1 MRAIIYLMS
10 IDILAIAVGFSA
22 AVLLRSHL
30 LPGSNWLITLG
41 VIIPVFVTIAGN
53 SHAYSAST
61 FQDTSRAVAKGAQ
74 ALLLAICAVIFV
86 AYCLRVS
93 EIFPRLIIAM
103 GSIVSMM
110 LLVIGRYFAVRNL
123 SMLVGGNPFKVVL
136 IHDGDAPLPAGDF
149 SVLIASNGYFD
160 PDRHDPVMYDRLATA
175 LAGADRVVVA
185 CPQERRIA
193 WAHALKGANVLSEIA
208 LPELEPLAPL
218 GRTHGRTPTVVV
230 ANGALGLADRLLK
243 RSFDLAVASA
253 ALTFFA
259 PLLAIVALLIKL
271 ESRGPVFFRQT
282 RIGRGN
288 QMFQMIKFRSMHVQ
302 NCDGTGA
309 RSTVRNDDRI
319 TRTGNFIRGSS
330 IDELP
335 QLLNVL
341 GGSMSIV
348 GPRPH
353 ALGSRAANKLFWE
366 VDERYWHRHAAKP
379 GLTGLAQVRGFRGAT
394 LIEDDLRNRLQA
406 DLEYLDTWSIWRD
419 LKIIALTFKVLSHR
433 NAF

>member
-1 MRAIIYLMS
+1 VNYELGRLGRFEQPDPKVTGRRNGETAFRRASSTLRMRAIIYLMS

-175 LAGADRVVVA
+175 LAGADR
-185 CPQERRIA
+185 
-193 WAHALKGANVLSEIA
+193 
-208 LPELEPLAPL
+208 
-218 GRTHGRTPTVVV
+218 
-230 ANGALGLADRLLK
+230 
-243 RSFDLAVASA
+243 
-253 ALTFFA
+253 
-259 PLLAIVALLIKL
+259 
-271 ESRGPVFFRQT
+271 
-282 RIGRGN
+282 
-288 QMFQMIKFRSMHVQ
+288 M
-302 NCDGTGA
+302 
-309 RSTVRNDDRI
+309 
-319 TRTGNFIRGSS
+319 
-330 IDELP
+330 
-335 QLLNVL
+335 
-341 GGSMSIV
+341 
-348 GPRPH
+348 
-353 ALGSRAANKLFWE
+353 GSRAKGRE
-366 VDERYWHRHAAKP
+366 CP
-379 GLTGLAQVRGFRGAT
+379 
-394 LIEDDLRNRLQA
+394 
-406 DLEYLDTWSIWRD
+406 
-419 LKIIALTFKVLSHR
+419 
-433 NAF
+433 